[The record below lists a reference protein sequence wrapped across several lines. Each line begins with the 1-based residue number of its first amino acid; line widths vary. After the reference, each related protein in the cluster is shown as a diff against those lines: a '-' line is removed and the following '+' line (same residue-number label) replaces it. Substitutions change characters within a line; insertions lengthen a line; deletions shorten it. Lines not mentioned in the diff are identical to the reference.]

1 MSWPVWGGKA
11 PSYGTWWDCMAGE
24 QLCWK
29 RIETWQ
35 KTSWA
40 WASRVPSQLRAAV
53 WAVLRAAKP
62 GDWEKQLSAPI
73 WHSLDCALDLGCK
86 FEFLLHERL
95 IIQQR
100 ANSVGSN
107 RICEGVFALWEG
119 AEKMG
124 LLSLKKRQLWRA
136 LTVASS
142 ADKKTKPG
150 ASLWYLTRGED
161 GKRCKW
167 KQASF

>member
-1 MSWPVWGGKA
+1 MSWLVWGGKA
-11 PSYGTWWDCMAGE
+11 PSYRTWWDCMAGE

-62 GDWEKQLSAPI
+62 GDWEKRLSAPI
-73 WHSLDCALDLGCK
+73 WHSLDCALYLGCK

-95 IIQQR
+95 IIQQW
-100 ANSVGSN
+100 ANSVGNN

-119 AEKMG
+119 GWENG
-124 LLSLKKRQLWRA
+124 LTQPEEEAALKGPNCSFQCRWEDKAKCFPVILDKRWR
-136 LTVASS
+136 
-142 ADKKTKPG
+142 
-150 ASLWYLTRGED
+150 
-161 GKRCKW
+161 W
-167 KQASF
+167 KEV